1 MKVYLLIFS
10 LLFSLS
16 QNFSQ
21 KNNFQNYNQK
31 IGGSDYGLE
40 MVSIKGGEFKMGSP
54 NYEKNRMADEGPVH
68 KVYVDSFWMGKF
80 EITWDLYELFMSR
93 EIDNKQIINDIKN
106 EVNLDVDAL
115 SSATTPYVEMS
126 FGMGV
131 EGYPAIS
138 MTQLAAS
145 KFCEWLSAMTGNYYR
160 LPTEAEWEYACRAGT
175 ENAFSFEN
183 ADEIEEYAWFENN
196 SNGKYQKVGQKLPNK
211 FGLHDMHGN
220 VSEWTLDQY
229 NEDAYSNVKDTIIN
243 NPFNRPTSE
252 YPRVVRGGSWKD
264 SAEDL
269 RSYKKIPSEKSWKR
283 RDPQFPKSRWWHTNA
298 QFLGFRVVRPYNTPN
313 IEDIEAYWIK

>member
-1 MKVYLLIFS
+1 MKNLYVIIFLLCFYT
-10 LLFSLS
+10 
-16 QNFSQ
+16 QAQDDNFED
-21 KNNFQNYNQK
+21 YNQLISK
-31 IGGSDYGLE
+31 IDYNIEMIAIEGG
-40 MVSIKGGEFKMGSP
+40 IFKMGKDNSED
-54 NYEKNRMADEGPVH
+54 YETLSRNIKINP
-68 KVYVDSFWMGKF
+68 FWMAKY
-80 EITWDLYELFMSR
+80 EITWDIFNLFLSR
-93 EIDNKQIINDIKN
+93 EIDSLQVRKSYKN
-106 EVNLDVDAL
+106 ELNVDVDAV
-115 SSATTPYVEMS
+115 SGATAPYVDMS

-138 MTQLAAS
+138 MTQLTAS
-145 KFCEWLSAMTGNYYR
+145 KFCEWLTAMTGNYYR
-160 LPTEAEWEYACRAGT
+160 LPTEAEWEYAARAGSDSLYHFG
-175 ENAFSFEN
+175 NSIDSLSN
-183 ADEIEEYAWFENN
+183 YAWYEKN

-229 NEDAYSNVKDTIIN
+229 NEDAYSNLKDTIIN
-243 NPFNRPTSE
+243 NPFNRPTNE

-269 RSYKKIPSEKSWKR
+269 RSYKRIPSEKSWKR

-298 QFLGFRVVRPYNTPN
+298 QFLGFRIVRPYDTPN

>member
-1 MKVYLLIFS
+1 
-10 LLFSLS
+10 
-16 QNFSQ
+16 
-21 KNNFQNYNQK
+21 
-31 IGGSDYGLE
+31 
-40 MVSIKGGEFKMGSP
+40 
-54 NYEKNRMADEGPVH
+54 
-68 KVYVDSFWMGKF
+68 
-80 EITWDLYELFMSR
+80 
-93 EIDNKQIINDIKN
+93 
-106 EVNLDVDAL
+106 
-115 SSATTPYVEMS
+115 MS

-138 MTQLAAS
+138 MTQLTAS
-145 KFCEWLSAMTGNYYR
+145 KFCEWLTAMTGNYYR
-160 LPTEAEWEYACRAGT
+160 LPTEAEWEYAARAGSDSLYHFGNSIDSLT
-175 ENAFSFEN
+175 K
-183 ADEIEEYAWFENN
+183 YAWYEKN
-196 SNGKYQKVGQKLPNK
+196 SNGKYQRVGQKLPNK

-229 NEDAYSNVKDTIIN
+229 IEDAYLNLKDTIIN

-269 RSYKKIPSEKSWKR
+269 QSYKRIPSEKSWKR

-298 QFLGFRVVRPYNTPN
+298 QFLGFRIVRPYNTPN